1 MTFYEAAVEV
11 LRRSGRPLHYKKITE
26 IAVREELLSHVGKTP
41 HVTMGDRLER
51 EIKKNEDTVINQ
63 MRPGVFKLDED
74 YAEQL
79 TRKVR
84 KERKEKKKQRR
95 RQQKKRQQNETR
107 QRTDEDHVQQDDES
121 PKRRRSRGSDQKGT
135 KRKRK
140 QQQNS
145 SRESQKSRTSKG
157 QEDGGEPKRR
167 RSREEQQ
174 DETPSEPARS
184 EGTRTETSLPKNT
197 HLDEG
202 PVALSGIPRAAYQ
215 VLSERNGQPMPI
227 DDLADAIFERDLVKF
242 HTHDPV
248 TTVTSALANDNQVR
262 QQYGHRPLFDSNDDG
277 RWRLTQWTLDDEIVD
292 KENGILSLS
301 EEIRQ
306 STVQQLGE
314 ALLELKSEALEHL
327 ALTLLERLGYHNIKV
342 SKRSSEGD
350 VFFTADWRQG
360 LADVRVC
367 VQVATGEKD
376 TLQPDAVHELR
387 ETLNHYSASEGVII
401 HLDDVSDKAVEQ
413 SRQEDSAPITVMDRD
428 NFVELL
434 LKHGIGVQ
442 EYHAPIVMLDT
453 DFIDALRD

>member
-41 HVTMGDRLER
+41 HVTMGERLER
-51 EIKKNEDTVINQ
+51 EIKKNDDTVIHQ
-63 MRPGVFKLDED
+63 ERPGVFELDDEYAKKLTEKIR
-74 YAEQL
+74 E
-79 TRKVR
+79 
-84 KERKEKKKQRR
+84 ERKKKKRERQKQKTRR
-95 RQQKKRQQNETR
+95 RSRSKQKTNDASQEGNQ
-107 QRTDEDHVQQDDES
+107 
-121 PKRRRSRGSDQKGT
+121 PKRRRSRGSDDGDQRT
-135 KRKRK
+135 RKRD
-140 QQQNS
+140 
-145 SRESQKSRTSKG
+145 RDGDRTSSKQRTRKG
-157 QEDGGEPKRR
+157 QDKGKDGPKRS
-167 RSREEQQ
+167 RSQEGSDTQT
-174 DETPSEPARS
+174 ETRSAPPSESAPR
-184 EGTRTETSLPKNT
+184 TSLPRDQ
-197 HLDEG
+197 HLEEG
-202 PVALSGIPRAAYQ
+202 PVALNGIPRAAYQ
-215 VLSERNGQPMPI
+215 VLSERDDQSMPI
-227 DDLADAIFERDLVKF
+227 DELADEIFDRDLVKF

-262 QQYGHRPLFDSNDDG
+262 KQYGHRPLFERDDG
-277 RWRLTQWTLDDEIVD
+277 DNWSLTEWKLDDEIAD
-292 KENGILSLS
+292 KERGILGLS
-301 EEIRQ
+301 EDIRQ
-306 STVQQLGE
+306 ATVQQLGG
-314 ALLELKSEALEHL
+314 ALLDLKSEALEHL

-401 HLDDVSDKAVEQ
+401 HLADVSDEAVEQ
-413 SRQEDSAPITVMDRD
+413 SRQEESAPVTLMDRD

-434 LKHGIGVQ
+434 LKHGIGVE
-442 EYHAPIVMLDT
+442 EYTAPIVTLDT